1 MERQLTNFLHA
12 RGATLLFL
20 LASCAVACVAWSR
33 ALVLPVVPD
42 LGLGIP
48 APGEWLGHSFLSLLL
63 CMAVNVAVGMLVIC
77 INRAFNT
84 LRSLTALGAT
94 LFYVLQCAMPP
105 LLAQFYGGMLLVLI
119 AMLCVALLFSVYGR
133 GSLSESRQK
142 VYLIF
147 FLLTVGGFTQI
158 SFLLFVPVFLFGCIQ
173 MRVLNLRTAL
183 AALLGIVTPP
193 WILFG
198 FGIVEPW
205 QLHWPRLVVAW
216 NLFDTEEMVKALVD
230 TGFTLVAGMAFMM
243 LNLLKILSY
252 NSRTRAFNGFINV
265 LWIATALFTVL
276 NFNDFAFYIPLLNAL
291 AGYQAAHFFTYR
303 RQRRSYLPVV
313 LLIAVYAF
321 FCVWS
326 FI

>member
-63 CMAVNVAVGMLVIC
+63 CMAVNVAVGMLVIW

-133 GSLSESRQK
+133 CSLSESRQK

-205 QLHWPRLVVAW
+205 QLHWPRLGVAW